1 MERGKDWLRRLAD
14 RAELYD
20 ENPEKQ
26 PLLEVCGSSRVVI
39 EYHMGVLE
47 YSPQRITVK
56 VKNGEY
62 SVVGEQLSLCRM
74 CTHQLLIRGRI
85 QCVQIREGNG

>member
-1 MERGKDWLRRLAD
+1 MEHGKNWLRRLAD

-26 PLLEVCGSSRVVI
+26 PLLEVCGSNRVVI

-62 SVVGEQLSLCRM
+62 TIEGSQLSLCRM

-85 QCVQIREGNG
+85 QYVQIREAKG